1 MARHSSGA
9 PDFDVEGRDWPH
21 RDASHFVN
29 AGGIRWHVQRMG
41 QGPSLLLLHGTGSA
55 THTWRDFAPCLTK
68 DFTLIMPD
76 LPGHGFT
83 GPAPRNSLSLKG
95 FARSVADLLLQLDE
109 QPRIVIGHSSGA
121 AILAQLCLDG
131 LIAPECL
138 IALNG
143 AFLPF
148 EGLAGLL
155 YPPMA
160 KLMHLN
166 PLTARLIAWST
177 DDASVARLVR
187 GTGSRID
194 GRGLKLYTRLLQTRA
209 HVDGTLAMMANWD
222 LETLEIALK
231 RLQTPVVLVAGQEDK
246 AVRPGQIERAA
257 ALLPRA
263 TVHWLAG
270 LGHLAHEEKP
280 REVADLAGRY
290 IAGELTGKHDLI
302 KNE

>member
-1 MARHSSGA
+1 MALASSRE
-9 PDFDVEGRDWPH
+9 PDFNVEGRDWPH
-21 RDASHFVN
+21 REASRFVN

-95 FARSVADLLLQLDE
+95 FARAVADLLQQLDE

-121 AILAQLCLDG
+121 AILAQLCLDR
-131 LIAPECL
+131 LIAPDLL

-148 EGLAGLL
+148 EGLAGML

-160 KLMHLN
+160 KLMHFN

-231 RLQTPVVLVAGQEDK
+231 RLQTPVALVAGQEDK

-270 LGHLAHEEKP
+270 LGHLAHEERP
-280 REVADLAGRY
+280 EEVADLMRRC

>member
-1 MARHSSGA
+1 MARQRSGA
-9 PDFDVEGRDWPH
+9 PDFDIEGRDWPH
-21 RDASHFVN
+21 RDASRFVN
-29 AGGIRWHVQRMG
+29 AAGIRWHVQRMG

-55 THTWRDFAPCLTK
+55 THTWRDFAPCLAK

-121 AILAQLCLDG
+121 AILAQLCLDR
-131 LIAPECL
+131 LIAPERL

-148 EGLAGLL
+148 EGLARVL

-166 PLTARLIAWST
+166 PLTARLVAWST

-194 GRGLKLYTRLLQTRA
+194 RQGLKLYTRLLQSRA
-209 HVDGTLAMMANWD
+209 HVDGSLAMMAIWD
-222 LETLEIALK
+222 LETLQNALK
-231 RLQTPVVLVAGQEDK
+231 RLQIPVTLVAGREDR

-257 ALLPRA
+257 ALLPQVS
-263 TVHWLAG
+263 VHWLTG
-270 LGHLAHEEKP
+270 LGHLAHEEQPK
-280 REVADLAGRY
+280 EVADL
-290 IAGELTGKHDLI
+290 IAHCITEDFACKPDLI
-302 KNE
+302 KNK

>member
-1 MARHSSGA
+1 MARAISGA
-9 PDFDVEGRDWPH
+9 PDFNIEGRDWPH
-21 RDASHFVN
+21 RDASRFVS

-55 THTWRDFAPCLTK
+55 THTWRDFAPCLAN

-95 FARSVADLLLQLDE
+95 FARAVADLLQQLDE
-109 QPRIVIGHSSGA
+109 RPRIVIGHSSGA

-131 LIAPECL
+131 LIAPDRL

-148 EGLAGLL
+148 EGLAGVL

-160 KLMHLN
+160 KLMHFN

-177 DDASVARLVR
+177 DDAAVARLVR
-187 GTGSRID
+187 STGSRID
-194 GRGLKLYTRLLQTRA
+194 GPGLKLYTRLLRSRA
-209 HVDGTLAMMANWD
+209 HVEGTLAMMAHWD
-222 LETLEIALK
+222 LEFLQNALK
-231 RLQTPVVLVAGQEDK
+231 NLKTPVILVAGREDR
-246 AVRPGQIERAA
+246 AVGPGQIERAA
-257 ALLPRA
+257 SLLPQVS
-263 TVHWLAG
+263 VHWLAG
-270 LGHLAHEEKP
+270 LGHLAHEEAPKG
-280 REVADLAGRY
+280 VADLARRC
-290 IAGELTGKHDLI
+290 IAEQFGQKPDLI
-302 KNE
+302 KSK